1 MNRFAAI
8 LLLLGIAA
16 LAGTPLSLA
25 QEEPAI
31 TVDVRAGYDGAYR
44 LGDWFPVMVT
54 IANDG
59 PDVRGMLEWRFAG
72 RDDEPTF
79 QRAIDLPR
87 GSRKRVT
94 MDVFA
99 RDLVRSGQVRLLDG
113 GTVLAEQEVTV
124 EAIDQGRFLIGVIS
138 SDPALLNSLNSL
150 NLPSSGG
157 ATVRHLAADALPE
170 RPVSLRGI
178 NALFLH
184 DIDTSALT
192 QPQRD
197 ALALWVQL
205 GGQLVVGGGGSG
217 QRTAT
222 GLADVLPV
230 EVTGGITQ
238 GDLTPL
244 GQIAGVAPP
253 APGAATLSEARPR
266 ENAAGLPADTALV
279 YRWARGAGAVTFTA
293 FDLSSLRGWTGEPEL
308 WSRLLA
314 PLDVLAPGLDAR
326 QRRLNLLQS
335 TLRLPSLG
343 LPSAW
348 TLLLF
353 LIGYILAIGPLNY
366 LILRRLRR
374 LEWAWLTVPA
384 AVLMFAGGLYVVG
397 FGLRGGQSQVNQVAI
412 VQGSEGQPR
421 GFATAFVGLFSP
433 RRASYTLLFPSNTL
447 VSEARTWNDLTNE
460 TSTAIEGDA
469 GMEVPNVLVDVGSV
483 RTFMTE
489 GAVDV
494 GASVQS
500 DVRSDGGQITGQIRN
515 IGSEPLEDAFIV
527 RGTAYQA
534 LGTLAPGASRP
545 VALGR
550 SGNFPWGVNLAGA
563 GLFDRQ
569 QLLSTLFEG
578 GATRFGNP
586 NNPNQAID
594 EQGVYLL
601 AWSSAASVPVS
612 VDGRPADQAGL
623 TLYLIRLDEG
633 ASFPLTSPPTPTPGP
648 ATSTP
653 SAPTADV
660 LPTETPTPLLPNVQ
674 PTSEAQN
681 ATPAPDATATR
692 TP

>member
-8 LLLLGIAA
+8 LLLLAIA
-16 LAGTPLSLA
+16 LAGAPPSLA

-31 TVDVRAGYDGAYR
+31 TVDVQAGYDGAYR
-44 LGDWFPVMVT
+44 LGDWFPVIVT

-59 PDVRGMLEWRFAG
+59 PDVRGTLEWRFSG

-87 GSRKRVT
+87 GSRKRIT

-99 RDLVRSGQVRLLDG
+99 RDLVRSGQIRLLDDG
-113 GTVLAEQEVTV
+113 AVLAEQEVTV
-124 EAIDQGRFLIGVIS
+124 EAVDQGRFLIGVVS

-150 NLPSSGG
+150 NISASGG
-157 ATVRHLAADALPE
+157 ATVRHIAADALPE

-184 DIDTSALT
+184 DVDTAAFT

-197 ALALWVQL
+197 ALAQWVQI
-205 GGQLVVGGGGSG
+205 GGQLVIGGGSAG
-217 QRTAT
+217 QRTVA
-222 GLADVLPV
+222 GLADLAPV

-238 GDLTPL
+238 GDLSPL
-244 GQIAGVAPP
+244 GQIAGAAPP
-253 APGAATLSEARPR
+253 PQGAATLSEARPR
-266 ENAAGLPADTALV
+266 ENAAGLPTALPLV
-279 YRWARGAGAVTFTA
+279 YRWMRGAGVVTFTA
-293 FDLSSLRGWTGEPEL
+293 FDISSLRGWTGEPEL
-308 WSRLLA
+308 WGRLLA
-314 PLDVLAPGLDAR
+314 PIDVLAPGLDAR
-326 QRRLNLLQS
+326 QRRLNLLQT

-348 TLLLF
+348 ALLLF
-353 LIGYILAIGPLNY
+353 LIGYILIIGPINY
-366 LILRRLRR
+366 LVLRRLNR

-384 AVLMFAGGLYVVG
+384 GVLVFASGLYVVG

-460 TSTAIEGDA
+460 TSTSIESDA

-489 GAVDV
+489 SAVDV
-494 GASVQS
+494 PASVES
-500 DVRSDGGQITGQIRN
+500 DVRNDGGQITGQIRN
-515 IGSEPLEDAFIV
+515 TGSQPLEDAFVI
-527 RGTAYQA
+527 RGSAYQSIGR
-534 LGTLAPGASRP
+534 LDPGASLQ
-545 VALGR
+545 VALSR
-550 SGNFPWGVNLAGA
+550 SGNFPWGVNVSRE

-601 AWSSAASVPVS
+601 AWSTAASVPVS
-612 VDGRPADQAGL
+612 VDGIAADQTAL
-623 TLYLIRLDEG
+623 TLYLIRLDDHSG
-633 ASFPLTSPPTPTPGP
+633 FQLTQPPTPTPGA

-653 SAPTADV
+653 AA
-660 LPTETPTPLLPNVQ
+660 LPTETGTPAPLSTVQ
-674 PTSEAQN
+674 PSAAQTS
-681 ATPAPDATATR
+681 TPEPFVPDATATR